1 MTISPRVATGYA
13 EKAKQPVHHQRETV
27 LFSSTITET
36 KRESLPIDER
46 SRHEIYSRDAD
57 VLGSGSGEDTALT
70 PTTTFIPSI
79 YIELTLRIAP
89 DDYEKDR
96 ETIDEKVVEVVQDY
110 QTVPRKRAA
119 VEDRNVEL
127 QHDSEKSKESETVLR
142 MLVTDNESG
151 EQNVEATAELYRAL
165 DSDRETVYALIKNA
179 TQIVSWRFS
188 LVFPCAFVMHHDS
201 QSDCRKW
208 WI

>member
-1 MTISPRVATGYA
+1 MTISPRAATGYA
-13 EKAKQPVHHQRETV
+13 EKAKQPVYHQRETV
-27 LFSSTITET
+27 LFPSTVTET
-36 KRESLPIDER
+36 KRESPPIDER

-70 PTTTFIPSI
+70 PTTFIPSI

-89 DDYEKDR
+89 DDYEKDQ
-96 ETIDEKVVEVVQDY
+96 ETIDEEVVEVVQDY
-110 QTVPRKRAA
+110 QTVRRKRAA
-119 VEDRNVEL
+119 VEDRSVEL

-179 TQIVSWRFS
+179 TQIVSLRFS
-188 LVFPCAFVMHHDS
+188 LRFPMHS
-201 QSDCRKW
+201 S
-208 WI
+208 